1 MAEVAES
8 FNDMLERRARAE
20 TELHHA
26 KERLD
31 LALEAIRPALWDWD
45 IPAGKIYV
53 DKKVGRND
61 RAETEAVGDRT
72 GGAAAGALNDQD
84 HLQQVI
90 RSALKGEPPPTMP
103 STGAHPLRRMEMDP

>member
-31 LALEAIRPALWDWD
+31 LAPGSYRPALWDWD

-53 DKKVGRND
+53 DKKW
-61 RAETEAVGDRT
+61 AEMIGQKPRPSVTEPE
-72 GGAAAGALNDQD
+72 ALRLV
-84 HLQQVI
+84 H
-90 RSALKGEPPPTMP
+90 
-103 STGAHPLRRMEMDP
+103 